1 VIVLRWRRALADDP
15 VEQLGIGA
23 IKESFEPIEL
33 GRVETR
39 NAQLGESAENEI
51 ALLRPAMPRPE

>member
-1 VIVLRWRRALADDP
+1 VIVLRWRLAPADDP
-15 VEQLGIGA
+15 VEQLWIGA
-23 IKESFEPIEL
+23 IKESFEPVEL
-33 GRVETR
+33 RSVETR

>member
-1 VIVLRWRRALADDP
+1 VIVLRWRRAPADDP

-23 IKESFEPIEL
+23 IKESFELVEL
-33 GRVETR
+33 GSVETR